1 MNNNLSDLADNNNN
15 NHSESDQG
23 NKYLKRVSDIIN
35 SVKNSSILMKPS
47 NVREPMANPSSESDS
62 EYSYLANKDVSELE
76 SRYNVVVNEYITL
89 ARTIY
94 ESPSSDNAQNL
105 IDLKE
110 KNAELLEISNL
121 LNTKINQTQDNIN
134 ALTEYKNRKINDL
147 DEKMNDYADLISNYD
162 KKTTKTDTLDAIMED
177 SKILKKQINLKYILY
192 TISALVLLGITF
204 KIVSKK

>member
-1 MNNNLSDLADNNNN
+1 MNNNLSDLADNN

-23 NKYLKRVSDIIN
+23 NKYLKRVNDIIN

-47 NVREPMANPSSESDS
+47 NVREPMANPSSESDN

-76 SRYNVVVNEYITL
+76 SRYNVIVNEYITL

-94 ESPSSDNAQNL
+94 ESPSSDNSQNL
-105 IDLKE
+105 IDLKQ
-110 KNAELLEISNL
+110 KNAELLEISNR
-121 LNTKINQTQDNIN
+121 LNTKIKQTQDNID
-134 ALTEYKNRKINDL
+134 ALTKYKNEKINDL
-147 DEKMNDYADLISNYD
+147 DERMNKYADLISNYD
-162 KKTTKTDTLDAIMED
+162 EKTTKTETLDAIMED
-177 SKILKKQINLKYILY
+177 SKILKKKINLKYILY